1 MPRVLRFVE
10 PMLNAHD
17 IALGAFVAGE
27 VFTASRDV
35 GAISFTGIA
44 DDLQD
49 ARRAVNRPAAAPERP
64 TDNGNAEDLAK
75 KKEEEL
81 KKAKEDEFVTG
92 FKAGVMPAV
101 AGGMIPMDDPFTNG
115 FIKGFFL
122 DGIGGDVQAVAD
134 FANDPLAIPRE
145 IFNAGYAIGNAM
157 YSALDSWFS
166 MSDSERDRAI
176 ANASSHLAAE
186 AQVWTSLGQKLLTG
200 QGQLNEAELNKLRI
214 IADIANVIAGEI
226 SKAISD
232 ITPEDLG
239 RIAGMIAYELAIE
252 TGITVAATVTAGA
265 ATTLSAARIA
275 LLTKKLKRLNRFG
288 EKAAELLKADGK
300 LVAKLKELFSE
311 LKANGKLDAAK
322 HLDLLKIKCFSR
334 DTLVHTAT
342 GPRPIGEI
350 EPGEQIWSYH
360 FERGVWGLCDVKERL
375 DNTYSGPVISITVD
389 NTTIEATAYHPFW
402 VIEGRDLQERSKPRQ
417 LQEHE
422 DEGHSLPGRWVNS
435 HELRAGD
442 CIITRSGTRALIT
455 EIRQRF
461 NDAFP
466 VSNLSIIGH
475 HNYAVG
481 DVGVLVHNEPICN
494 DAIAVAKKDLGAGKS
509 IDEIQDSLNQMVKNG
524 KHTQQEADDALA
536 KILDPNWKPEGTV
549 APVTGIRGNVT
560 DWPSHLPTSHLHPDL
575 PIYQG
580 GKTLGILEDLGDAVR
595 LQSGVA
601 GPGASVGR
609 TLGNVSEE
617 ARIALQHVEGHAA
630 AILRQSGAKQASLT
644 INYIKPG
651 RVGPCPHCVDGVS
664 ELLLPGQR
672 LFVRF
677 PKPNGGTGVGYF
689 EGGVKGFVEL

>member
-1 MPRVLRFVE
+1 
-10 PMLNAHD
+10 MLNAHD

-27 VFTASRDV
+27 VFTANRDA
-35 GAISFTGIA
+35 GAISVARIA
-44 DDLQD
+44 DDVLD
-49 ARRAVNRPAAAPERP
+49 AHHIVGERPVAAPERP

-92 FKAGVMPAV
+92 FKAGVMPAI

-122 DGIGGDVQAVAD
+122 DGIGGDVQAVVD
-134 FANDPLAIPRE
+134 FANDPLKTARDT
-145 IFNAGYAIGNAM
+145 FNAIKYAESIAIGAVASLFTM
-157 YSALDSWFS
+157 TDSQKAEVAKAA
-166 MSDSERDRAI
+166 D
-176 ANASSHLAAE
+176 HLAAE
-186 AQVWTSLGQKLLTG
+186 ALIWTSLGQKLLTG

-275 LLTKKLKRLNRFG
+275 LLTQKLKRLNRFG

-300 LVAKLKELFSE
+300 LVAKMKELFSE

-342 GPRPIGEI
+342 GFRPIGEI

-360 FERGVWGLCDVKERL
+360 FERGVWGLCEVKERL
-375 DNTYSGPVISITVD
+375 DNTYSGPVVSITVD

-402 VIEGRDLQERSKPRQ
+402 VIDGRDLQERSKPRE

-442 CIITRSGTRALIT
+442 CIITRSGTRAIIT

-461 NDAFP
+461 DDAFP

-481 DVGVLVHNEPICN
+481 EVGVLVHNKPVCEETIADLRELYAKEKSEGKIRDWLRSQTDKDGN
-494 DAIAVAKKDLGAGKS
+494 RLYDDSEIDQAMDRIIARNRRLYRGMTDADGLP
-509 IDEIQDSLNQMVKNG
+509 L
-524 KHTQQEADDALA
+524 T
-536 KILDPNWKPEGTV
+536 GT
-549 APVTGIRGNVT
+549 
-560 DWPSHLPTSHLHPDL
+560 S
-575 PIYQG
+575 
-580 GKTLGILEDLGDAVR
+580 
-595 LQSGVA
+595 
-601 GPGASVGR
+601 GR
-609 TLGNVSEE
+609 TLG
-617 ARIALQHVEGHAA
+617 ARPG
-630 AILRQSGAKQASLT
+630 
-644 INYIKPG
+644 PG
-651 RVGPCPHCVDGVS
+651 RGTDIPVVDGNVQ
-664 ELLLPGQR
+664 PGQGGMSVAPDHPLNLPPHR
-672 LFVRF
+672 R
-677 PKPNGGTGVGYF
+677 PSKYDGTGNDPVWEIN
-689 EGGVKGFVEL
+689 EGELGPRLKFDQDSPGHGTIQPNAQMTWAEYLEALYETANRWRKK